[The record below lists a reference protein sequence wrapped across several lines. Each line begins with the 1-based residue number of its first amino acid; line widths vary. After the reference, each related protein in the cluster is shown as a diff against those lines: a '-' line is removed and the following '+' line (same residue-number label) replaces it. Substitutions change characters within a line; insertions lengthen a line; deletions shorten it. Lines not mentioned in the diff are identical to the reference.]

1 MSGPSHGSLTFNAN
15 GSFSYTP
22 NANYNGPDSFTYK
35 ANDGSLDSAPI
46 VVSLTITAVNDAP
59 VSDPIA
65 AADAYTTNEDTLLS
79 VATLGVLANDTDVD
93 GNPLTSI
100 LVSGP
105 SHGSLTFNANGSLS
119 YTPNTNYNGS
129 DSFTYKANDGS
140 LDSAPI
146 LVSLTITAVND
157 PPVSDPSAAADA
169 YTTLEDTVLN
179 VPAPG
184 VLANDTDVDGDA
196 LTSILVSGPSHGS
209 LTFNADG
216 SFSYTPNLN
225 YNGPDSF
232 TYKAN
237 DGSLDSAPI
246 VLSLTI
252 TAVVPVPVVPVVE
265 VPVPVVPVIEV
276 PVVPVPIVPVVEV
289 PVPVVPVV
297 EVPVPVVP
305 VVEVPVPI
313 VPVVPVVPPI
323 TQAPLIS
330 PHAMPVNV
338 ALRSNSN
345 AAPNGH
351 TPQSG
356 AINYLA
362 TGTSPGE
369 GVRFGAGGVSGT
381 NTNIQTAG
389 ANNTTGSVLSFPGFN
404 GEVRVAHADFNN
416 DGILDIVVAAGPGG
430 GPNVRV
436 INGAT
441 GAELGSFF
449 AFDPTFI
456 GGVFVAAADVNND
469 GFAEI
474 VVGAG
479 PGGGP
484 HVKIFDGRTFA
495 EKESFFAYDPSF
507 RGGVSVAVFD
517 FNNDGFNEIVTGA
530 GAGGSPHVK
539 VFDGSSLRVIKE
551 FMAYAL
557 TFRGGVYVAA
567 GDFNS
572 DLVPDIITGAGA
584 GGGPH
589 VKDWNYNTLAL
600 LDETMAFDNF
610 TKADG
615 TVIDQ
620 MFSGGV
626 RVAIA
631 YGDIDGKQ
639 DLIVGA
645 GPGGGPHVK
654 VYCKGHSLDQLFSYF
669 SGDQSNNQGVFVG

>member
-1 MSGPSHGSLTFNAN
+1 M
-15 GSFSYTP
+15 
-22 NANYNGPDSFTYK
+22 
-35 ANDGSLDSAPI
+35 
-46 VVSLTITAVNDAP
+46 VSLTITAVNDAP
-59 VSDPIA
+59 VAVNDS
-65 AADAYTTNEDTLLS
+65 YTTSEDTLLS
-79 VATLGVLANDTDVD
+79 VATLGVLANDTDAD

-469 GFAEI
+469 GLAEI

-484 HVKIFDGRTFA
+484 HVKVFNGQTFA
-495 EKESFFAYDPSF
+495 EIKSFFAYDPSF
-507 RGGVSVAVFD
+507 SGGVSVATYD
-517 FNNDGFNEIVTGA
+517 LNGDGFNEIVTGA
-530 GAGGSPHVK
+530 GPGGAPHVK
-539 VFDGSSLRVIKE
+539 VFDGQSLQVIKE

-557 TFRGGVYVAA
+557 TFSGGVYVAA
-567 GDFNS
+567 GDFNN

-589 VKDWNYNTLAL
+589 VIDWNYNTLEV
-600 LDETMAFDNF
+600 LDSTMAFDKF

-654 VYCKGHSLDQLFSYF
+654 VYYKGNSLDQLFSYF
-669 SGDQSNNQGVFVG
+669 SGDPSNTQGVFVG